1 MENQDKQSVE
11 KGHESTPEVLSK
23 AQIIE
28 YFEALIKA
36 EDAVQRRLD
45 VKNWKVRFDELT
57 EEERS
62 AQESAFNAKEEKE
75 EDEKFEF
82 QANPLDNRWKELY
95 NIFQDKWQAYKKAKA
110 EEEKENLS
118 KKEQLVEELK
128 HLVEDEMKNVGAAF
142 AKFYEIRDRWNAIG
156 AVNKSRFKQLQYDY
170 SHYRDLFYHNVNIYD
185 QLKNY
190 DFEKNAALKKAII
203 AELKTLIGEKHIKKM
218 ERGVKDLQARW
229 DEVGP
234 TSNEV
239 WEELKTEYWSQVNGI
254 YDIIRDHYKSMREA
268 QAKVLEEKNNL
279 IQKIEELV
287 VQSASY
293 KSAKDWIQSNE
304 VLNELH
310 KEWKAAGYS
319 ARSKEEQIWEKFK
332 ALSDELR
339 QRQNDFFSELK
350 KENQVIVEAKEKL
363 IQQAESIK
371 DSKEWKKTADTLI
384 KFQKEWKKLGHVAY
398 KKDQE
403 LWNRFRGACDD
414 FFNARK
420 NFYDSKVD
428 READNFKQ
436 KEEVVKQIAAAKSE
450 EELREFIKAW
460 QAIDY
465 VPKNKIASAESSF
478 NQAVKAAGESLQL
491 EEEYLSK
498 LMFEEKV
505 SAIKDDEQ
513 ADAKLKAERQFIQ
526 TQIDKLGEEILRF
539 EENLAFFGPSKGA
552 QKLKEV
558 VDNKIALASNQL
570 EELKAKLKLLR

>member
-11 KGHESTPEVLSK
+11 KGHESIPEVLSK
-23 AQIIE
+23 VQIIE
-28 YFEALIKA
+28 NFEELIKA
-36 EDAVQRRLD
+36 DDAVQRRLE
-45 VKNWKVRFDELT
+45 VKNWKAQFEEQT
-57 EEERS
+57 EEERT
-62 AQESAFNAKEEKE
+62 AQENAFNAKEEKE
-75 EDEKFEF
+75 KGENFEF
-82 QANPLDNRWKELY
+82 QTNPLDNRWKELY
-95 NIFQDKWQAYKKAKA
+95 NIFQDKWQAHKKAKA

-128 HLVEDEMKNVGAAF
+128 QLVEDEMKNVGAAF
-142 AKFYEIRDRWNAIG
+142 AKFYEIQDRWNAIG

-287 VQSASY
+287 IQSASF

-304 VLNELH
+304 VLNDLH
-310 KEWKAAGYS
+310 KEWKAVGYA

-339 QRQNDFFSELK
+339 QRQNDFFTELK

-363 IQQAESIK
+363 IQQAESMK

-384 KFQKEWKKLGHVAY
+384 KFQKEWKRLGHVAY

-403 LWNRFRGACDD
+403 LWNRFRRACDD
-414 FFNARK
+414 FFDARK
-420 NFYDSKVD
+420 NFYDSKGD

-450 EELREFIKAW
+450 EELREYIKAW

-465 VPKNKIASAESSF
+465 VPKNKMASAESSF
-478 NQAVKAAGESLQL
+478 NQAVKVAGKSLQL
-491 EEEYLSK
+491 DEDYLSK

-505 SAIKDDEQ
+505 AAMKEDEQ

-526 TQIDKLGEEILRF
+526 TKIDKLGEEILRF

-558 VDNKIALASNQL
+558 VDSKIELAANQL